1 MRLAEDSVQLATS
14 SDKLVDAATK
24 VLALSV
30 STHWTHCISITTEEA
45 LIFGKIC
52 TIL

>member
-1 MRLAEDSVQLATS
+1 MGLAEDRVQLSTGG
-14 SDKLVDAATK
+14 DKLVDAAAQ

-30 STHWTHCISITTEEA
+30 PTHWTHCISITTKA
-45 LIFGKIC
+45 VLIFGNIC